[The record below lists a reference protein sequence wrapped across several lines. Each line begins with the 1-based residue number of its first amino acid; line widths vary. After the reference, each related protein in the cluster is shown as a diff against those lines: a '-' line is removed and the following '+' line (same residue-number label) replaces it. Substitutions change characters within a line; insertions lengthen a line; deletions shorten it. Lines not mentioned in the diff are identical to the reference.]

1 MLPIYIPSRGRFRP
15 EDIEHGPLPLLP
27 PDQLQHTTVV
37 VPVQE
42 AASYKMSLEKK
53 FHGSG
58 LRLYSMDYSGI
69 AEKRMRIGQVAR
81 ERREPHFMM
90 LDDDINFLRRSSS
103 ESAAQVT
110 ITDSG
115 DVRMMLESVEWH
127 LRAYNQVALGMR
139 EVNKTAMLGPS
150 PLRED
155 CSRAIRAVAWVTSTF
170 CSLEHR
176 RVQVMEDHDLTLQL
190 LESGRPNAVLWYWM
204 SGQRGTNTHGGCSS
218 WRTLEVHNDAAT
230 TLHRL
235 HPQVTRLRVKE
246 NKSGGAIS
254 TRLEVTIY
262 WKKAMKIGVE
272 ADEQHT

>member
-1 MLPIYIPSRGRFRP
+1 MLPIYIPSRGRFR
-15 EDIEHGPLPLLP
+15 EDDIMHGPLPLLP
-27 PDQLQHTTVV
+27 AAQLAHTTVV

-42 AASYKMSLEKK
+42 AGSYRLTLERK

-58 LRLYSMDYSGI
+58 LRMYSMDYHGI
-69 AEKRMRIGQVAR
+69 AEKRERIGRIAR
-81 ERREPHFMM
+81 ENRQPYFMM
-90 LDDDINFLRRSSS
+90 LDDDINFLRRA
-103 ESAAQVT
+103 SADSASQVT
-110 ITDSG
+110 VTDQS
-115 DVRMMLESVEWH
+115 DIEAMLASVEEH
-127 LRAYNQVALGMR
+127 LQAYNQVALGMR